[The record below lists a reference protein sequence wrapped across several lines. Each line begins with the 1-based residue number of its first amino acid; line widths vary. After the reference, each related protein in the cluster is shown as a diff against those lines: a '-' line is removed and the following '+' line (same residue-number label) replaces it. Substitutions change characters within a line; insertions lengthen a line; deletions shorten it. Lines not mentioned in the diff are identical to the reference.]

1 MLNTANKNP
10 CPDRALIPLEKMI
23 KLKNDRGS
31 GGKARKGRL
40 AVPEDE
46 GV

>member
-1 MLNTANKNP
+1 MLNITNKTP

-23 KLKNDRGS
+23 KLKNDRGG
-31 GGKARKGRL
+31 GGKAGKGRL
-40 AVPEDE
+40 AVPEEE